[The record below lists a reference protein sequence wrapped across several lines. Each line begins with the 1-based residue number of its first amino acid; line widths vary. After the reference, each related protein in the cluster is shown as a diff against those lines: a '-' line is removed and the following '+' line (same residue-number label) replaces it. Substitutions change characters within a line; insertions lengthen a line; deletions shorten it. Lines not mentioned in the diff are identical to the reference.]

1 MNEKID
7 QNLGRDRNEKKKFH
21 GHFLKDGSKTNVEKV
36 PNISKETEV
45 HLYEC
50 SNKDWIGWTVLYT
63 FHSRILRQFDN
74 E

>member
-21 GHFLKDGSKTNVEKV
+21 DHFLKDGSKTNVEKV

-50 SNKDWIGWTVLYT
+50 NNKDWMDCIVY
-63 FHSRILRQFDN
+63 FS
-74 E
+74 